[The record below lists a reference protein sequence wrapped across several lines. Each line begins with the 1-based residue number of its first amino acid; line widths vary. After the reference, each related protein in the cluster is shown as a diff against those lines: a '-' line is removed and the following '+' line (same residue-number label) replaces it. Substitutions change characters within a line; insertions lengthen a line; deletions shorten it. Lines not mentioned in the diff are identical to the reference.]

1 MTGTPLQNGL
11 KELWALLN
19 FLMPKLFDS
28 AEDFNDLFAMA
39 DEKKD
44 DP

>member
-1 MTGTPLQNGL
+1 
-11 KELWALLN
+11 
-19 FLMPKLFDS
+19 MPKLFDS

-44 DP
+44 DPQEQQKIIS

>member
-1 MTGTPLQNGL
+1 
-11 KELWALLN
+11 
-19 FLMPKLFDS
+19 MPKLFDS

-44 DP
+44 EP